1 MGEKPS
7 KEYDLAAW
15 VLGVFPKEDQEALMK
30 CFEKV
35 NDALPLVLDKRISDA
50 MSKYNGKA

>member
-1 MGEKPS
+1 
-7 KEYDLAAW
+7 
-15 VLGVFPKEDQEALMK
+15 MK